1 MNPEFFCCQPFKN
14 GWRLTVLLLF
24 SKCSASSSLLLAVPR
39 YKKWRKTSGFAAIFK
54 LFALLFSNFDKFH
67 FFIFFSKKKG
77 KNLKFSEK
85 LWLQRFYAAT
95 HSKMDENLL
104 FLLLLSNFSAGFS
117 LLLVVPR
124 YQKWRKTSCFAAI
137 FKLFALLFSN
147 CDWKNRTFRKTFRIQ
162 IFSAASHSKMD
173 ENWLFCCCFQIF
185 QLVFHYFWQF
195 PGGKLNVLLLFS
207 NCLRFFSR
215 ILTNVRKFSEIS

>member
-1 MNPEFFCCQPFKN
+1 MTPEILCCPPFKN
-14 GWRLTVLLLF
+14 GW
-24 SKCSASSSLLLAVPR
+24 
-39 YKKWRKTSGFAAIFK
+39 K
-54 LFALLFSNFDKFH
+54 LVV
-67 FFIFFSKKKG
+67 
-77 KNLKFSEK
+77 
-85 LWLQRFYAAT
+85 
-95 HSKMDENLL
+95 
-104 FLLLLSNFSAGFS
+104 LLLLSNFSAGFS

-147 CDWKNRTFRKTFRIQ
+147 CDKIVWKNRTFRKTFRIQ
-162 IFSAASHSKMD
+162 IFSAATHSKMD

-207 NCLRFFSR
+207 NCLRFFPR
-215 ILTNVRKFSEIS
+215 ILTNFRKFSEISWKKYFFLKKKWIQKFSAANHSKMNEN